1 MVIFSIFKYKLKKT
15 QAFTDYLP
23 KKCTRENIMK
33 LRILLVLSV
42 FMTLAFAGS
51 AIARKPA
58 VEDVVGVEPES
69 YKTTSIGTEVKFNF
83 GNFIQGKVPAKAN
96 VKQTNQT
103 PPWLATST
111 LLAFISLPFFMWF
124 AVARSVK
131 GLDVAQ
137 EQTAAEVQVTKHDNV
152 AKLSDYQNKPD
163 DKDKKDGGKKA
174 A

>member
-1 MVIFSIFKYKLKKT
+1 
-15 QAFTDYLP
+15 
-23 KKCTRENIMK
+23 MK

-69 YKTTSIGTEVKFNF
+69 YKTTSVGTEVQFNF
-83 GNFIQGKVPAKAN
+83 GNFIKGNVPT
-96 VKQTNQT
+96 KQSIAQSNQT
-103 PPWLATST
+103 PAWLATST
-111 LLAFISLPFFMWF
+111 LFVFILLPFFMWF
-124 AVARSVK
+124 AMARSAE
-131 GLDVAQ
+131 GL
-137 EQTAAEVQVTKHDNV
+137 EVVEEPTIVSKDTVHDNV
-152 AKLSDYQNKPD
+152 ANLSDYKNKPD